1 MTEAAYGGGA
11 SNDRW
16 MNLATYSTQF
26 VMGRMRSVPST
37 RQMMQTLPAERLMR
51 AQGDGAVYG
60 GSISTATT
68 PILTTAGAPH
78 GVPNPPIPV
87 DAWNNPIIF
96 VPSGGLI
103 IADAYNVNKAYK
115 VGSIVLTSFST
126 PPMTAVAFRA
136 LKAGK
141 LPAPTNA
148 DPWEQLPANFQ
159 HIVTA
164 PGNRPFWAS
173 AGPDGDFQ
181 TPDDNIYSFE
191 Q

>member
-1 MTEAAYGGGA
+1 
-11 SNDRW
+11 
-16 MNLATYSTQF
+16 
-26 VMGRMRSVPST
+26 
-37 RQMMQTLPAERLMR
+37 MR
-51 AQGDGAVYG
+51 AQTDALALAYG
-60 GSISTATT
+60 TLTPSTSANPIRTLADPPSHIGHGT
-68 PILTTAGAPH
+68 PD
-78 GVPNPPIPV
+78 PPIPV

-103 IADAYNVNKAYK
+103 IADAYNSNKVYK

-126 PPMTAVAFRA
+126 PPTTAVAFRA

-141 LPAPTNA
+141 LPSPANA
-148 DPWEQLPANFQ
+148 DPWEQLPANFSP
-159 HIVTA
+159 IVTS